1 MIAGPGGNETMRTP
15 GHSARYF
22 VVALCAALSY
32 RSFVAAERHGAAS
45 QVWPSA
51 LAVACYWGAA

>member
-1 MIAGPGGNETMRTP
+1 MKALGI
-15 GHSARYF
+15 SARYF

-32 RSFVAAERHGAAS
+32 QLFVAAERHGAAS

-51 LAVACYWGAA
+51 LAVGRYRGAA

>member
-1 MIAGPGGNETMRTP
+1 MRAL

-22 VVALCAALSY
+22 VGALCAAVSY
-32 RSFVAAERHGAAS
+32 KLFVAAERHRVSS

-51 LAVACYWGAA
+51 LAFGLSSALAVACYWRAA